1 MNDDLDQETKIG
13 SIGKW
18 QKIIILALLVLAGLW
33 EIDIGVV

>member
-1 MNDDLDQETKIG
+1 MIDEEDQETKIG